1 MTISKKLLSDYIH
14 QKVSKGDVQR
24 VNINENLKPGLRVYY
39 SALNR
44 EGTVV
49 SFNDKSMFGISIG
62 VQFGPGFSGHNLSG
76 AIENKN
82 GWWCELKHIELL
94 E

>member
-49 SFNDKSMFGISIG
+49 SFNDTSIG
-62 VQFGPGFSGHNLSG
+62 IQFNSGFSGHNLSG